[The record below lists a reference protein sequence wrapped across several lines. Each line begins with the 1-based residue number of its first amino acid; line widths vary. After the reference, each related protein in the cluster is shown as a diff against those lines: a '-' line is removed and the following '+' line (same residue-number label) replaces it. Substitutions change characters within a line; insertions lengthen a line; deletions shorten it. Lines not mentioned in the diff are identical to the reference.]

1 MIKIREVDTSDAMR
15 LANLIQKVDKSSDYM
30 LWESGEREISAEK
43 QLKIIEGLK
52 KSGNSTIL
60 VVEKEKELVG
70 YLFAIGGNAKRNKHG
85 AYIVIGIAKESRG
98 MGIGSKLFKK
108 LNNWAIEND
117 ICRLEL
123 TVVTKNES
131 GLRLYTKSGFE
142 IEGTK
147 RKSLCIDGEFVDEY
161 YMSKLI

>member
-1 MIKIREVDTSDAMR
+1 MIREVETSDAEQ
-15 LANLIQKVDKSSDYM
+15 LAKLIQKVDESSQYM
-30 LWESGEREISAEK
+30 LWEAGERNPSVEK
-43 QLKIIEGLK
+43 QLKMIEGLK

-60 VVEKEKELVG
+60 VVEKEKELLG

-98 MGIGSKLFKK
+98 MGIGSRLFEE
-108 LNNWAIEND
+108 LNNWVTEND